1 MAIRE
6 QENHT
11 LPIPNGWFAVEWS
24 RELHEGDEF
33 LAMSRNGFAS
43 STPIRPSV

>member
-11 LPIPNGWFAVEWS
+11 LPIPNGWFAVDWS

-33 LAMSRNGFAS
+33 LGMFRKWVRQFYTDPA
-43 STPIRPSV
+43 